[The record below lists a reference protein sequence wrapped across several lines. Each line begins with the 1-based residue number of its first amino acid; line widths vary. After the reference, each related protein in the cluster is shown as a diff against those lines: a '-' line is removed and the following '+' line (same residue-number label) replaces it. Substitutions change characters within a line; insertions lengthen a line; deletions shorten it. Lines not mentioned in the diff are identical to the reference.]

1 MNTII
6 PQFGVGTFRLT
17 GQTVIDSVK
26 MALDVGYRAIDTAQI
41 YGNEAEVGQAIAESQ
56 INRNELFI
64 TTKIW
69 TEHYSADKL
78 IPSLKDSL
86 HKLRT
91 DAVDLTLIHWPA
103 PSTGISVA
111 EMMQNLLQ
119 AKQQGLTKHIGISN
133 FNIDLTQQAI
143 AAIGVENIATNQIE
157 LSPYLQNRKV
167 VEFLQAQNIDVTSYM
182 TLAYGKV
189 LQDPVLAEIAQH
201 HQASTA
207 QIALAWALQ
216 KGFSV
221 IPSSTKRENLIANLK
236 AQDIQLTAKEMQRIA
251 QLERDGREVDPEGL
265 APIWD

>member
-1 MNTII
+1 MNTIL
-6 PQFGVGTFRLT
+6 PQFGVGTFRLI

-26 MALDVGYRAIDTAQI
+26 TALDVGYRAIDTAQI
-41 YGNEAEVGQAIAESQ
+41 YGNEAEVGQAIAESH

-69 TEHYSADKL
+69 TENYSADKL

-119 AKQQGLTKHIGISN
+119 AKQQGLTKHMGISN